1 MRREGEKRP
10 DQMQN
15 AIDRDPDNPQ
25 WKQEK
30 PDEWIRDQRQYRD
43 RPADHQQQ
51 APKKK
56 CEHDRVAPFM
66 EEYDE
71 AGEMVPSAL

>member
-10 DQMQN
+10 NQMQN

-25 WKQEK
+25 GEQEK
-30 PDEWIRDQRQYRD
+30 PDERIRDQREYRD

-56 CEHDRVAPFM
+56 REHDWGAPFM
-66 EEYDE
+66 EQYDE